1 MKLIG
6 GLGQEHCT
14 RAVVN
19 THLLKEMSLFWE
31 LGYWFFFFKLHFVE
45 RQCDRERE
53 RIEENSCICWFTC
66 H

>member
-31 LGYWFFFFKLHFVE
+31 LGYWVFFFL
-45 RQCDRERE
+45 
-53 RIEENSCICWFTC
+53 SCILLKGNVIERGRE
-66 H
+66 

>member
-31 LGYWFFFFKLHFVE
+31 LGYWVFFFF
-45 RQCDRERE
+45 
-53 RIEENSCICWFTC
+53 
-66 H
+66 